1 MKSSFRIPA
10 RVASFVHTVLLHF
23 VILLIK
29 IIQQAPKTY
38 ELKEEKQCPFWIFL
52 IMQGNTHKDQDQQQ
66 QGNLSTLFPIIC
78 AATVFSVHKQKK
90 RKRNMQQFSSSL
102 LIMYLL
108 LKNFQLFFSSRCTS
122 SIFSCA
128 PLLACFL
135 LPSCLFLS
143 SHPL

>member
-90 RKRNMQQFSSSL
+90 EEEKDATIFIFSPYNV
-102 LIMYLL
+102 LIVKELST
-108 LKNFQLFFSSRCTS
+108 LFF
-122 SIFSCA
+122 FKM
-128 PLLACFL
+128 
-135 LPSCLFLS
+135 
-143 SHPL
+143 HQ